1 MHGRMVDLKIQSNLQ
16 RIKATRK
23 NQGPNLLGSSFRNRN
38 DITAPI
44 LLYGQFCNVA
54 FWEGES
60 FGVQLWKSIILQ
72 KRGIRF
78 NLERFEWGEGII
90 IFNYGCHKWMA
101 LIIAG
106 IKYFFV
112 VNFFD
117 IYLYRFCLYHWIWLR
132 KCWFEWST

>member
-16 RIKATRK
+16 RIKAPRK

-44 LLYGQFCNVA
+44 LLYGQFRNVA
-54 FWEGES
+54 FREGES

-78 NLERFEWGEGII
+78 NLERFE
-90 IFNYGCHKWMA
+90 
-101 LIIAG
+101 
-106 IKYFFV
+106 
-112 VNFFD
+112 
-117 IYLYRFCLYHWIWLR
+117 
-132 KCWFEWST
+132 